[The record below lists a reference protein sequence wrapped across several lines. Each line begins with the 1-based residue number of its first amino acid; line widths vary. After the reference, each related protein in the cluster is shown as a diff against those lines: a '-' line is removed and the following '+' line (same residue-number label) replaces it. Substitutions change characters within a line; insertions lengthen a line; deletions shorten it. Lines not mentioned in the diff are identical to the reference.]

1 MKNFKELISKI
12 QAANKKLEHADKR
25 KKKLRMLRDSNAL
38 YSVPGWEALL
48 IGLGW

>member
-25 KKKLRMLRDSNAL
+25 KKKLRMLVDSKLL
-38 YSVPGWEALL
+38 YSFPGWENILW
-48 IGLGW
+48 GYSW